1 MTLGSLFDGSGTCP
15 LAAAMCG
22 ITPVW
27 ASEIEPYPIRVTQKN
42 FPRMKHLGD
51 ITQING
57 AEIEL
62 VDIVTFGSPCQDL
75 SVAGTQ
81 KGLIDGKRSSLFFE
95 AIRIIM
101 EMREATHGKYPRY
114 AVWENVPGAL
124 SSNQGRDFLSVLRAF
139 VEAAGGDGADVPES
153 GWGGKTRKPV
163 WRNAGCVVGE
173 GYSVAWR
180 MLDAQYWGV
189 PQRRKRI
196 YLVAD
201 FRGQRAG
208 EILFKREGLRG
219 NFAQS
224 REAGKEAAA
233 DAVGSTGGDCRAFHL
248 QQDPISGQVSPCIG
262 AQHQATVGVVYDITG
277 ENSNSLKSR
286 TPDSCFRERTVART
300 LDTFSGSPECNQ
312 GGNGVVYA
320 ADCRNMR
327 LTEEVSG
334 TLQAKENGGYS
345 LNYQNPVVY
354 DARGNGDGRIVPTL
368 TGDHESRVT
377 DYTALCVGNGQLSQ
391 IYMTD
396 TAGTLNC
403 MHDQQVVLIA
413 NEPVCALMGGQG
425 AKAGGIGYSEEVSPT
440 LKSVASGSNTVPD
453 VAYLLKKLWRYIVR
467 RLTPLECCRLQGF
480 PDWWEDGVDGSDS
493 ARYKMW
499 GNGMALPCVLYVM
512 EGFVAEE

>member
-57 AEIEL
+57 AEIEP

-75 SVAGTQ
+75 SEAGAQ
-81 KGLIDGKRSSLFFE
+81 KGLVDGKRSRLFFD
-95 AIRIIM
+95 ALRIIC
-101 EMREATHGKYPRY
+101 EMREATNGKYPRY
-114 AVWENVPGAL
+114 AVWENVPGAF
-124 SSNQGRDFLSVLRAF
+124 SSNKGRDFLAVLRAF
-139 VEAAGGDGADVPES
+139 VEAAGGHDTDVPEPA
-153 GWGGKTRKPV
+153 RKGRTDQLA
-163 WRNAGCVVGE
+163 WRNAGCIVGE
-173 GYSVAWR
+173 GYSIAWR
-180 MLDAQYWGV
+180 VLDAKYWGV

-201 FRGQRAG
+201 FGGQRAG

-224 REAGKEAAA
+224 REARQEDSGA
-233 DAVGSTGGDCRAFHL
+233 AVGSADRDYRVF
-248 QQDPISGQVSPCIG
+248 
-262 AQHQATVGVVYDITG
+262 DITG
-277 ENSNSLKSR
+277 TTSNSMKSR
-286 TPDSCFRERTVART
+286 TPDNCFRERNVART

-312 GGNGVVYA
+312 GGNV
-320 ADCRNMR
+320 
-327 LTEEVSG
+327 
-334 TLQAKENGGYS
+334 
-345 LNYQNPVVY
+345 
-354 DARGNGDGRIVPTL
+354 
-368 TGDHESRVT
+368 
-377 DYTALCVGNGQLSQ
+377 
-391 IYMTD
+391 YMTD
-396 TAGTLNC
+396 TAGTLTC
-403 MHDQQVVLIA
+403 AHDQQMI
-413 NEPVCALMGGQG
+413 CAFMGGQG
-425 AKAGGIGYSEEVSPT
+425 AKAGGIGYSETVSPT
-440 LKSVASGSNTVPD
+440 LKAAPSGNNTVPD
-453 VAYLLKKLWRYIVR
+453 IAYWLKKARRYFVR
-467 RLTPLECCRLQGF
+467 RFTPLECCRLQGF